1 MCRHCAIMA
10 SQLAQSPI
18 KQREMHRFVGSYMQ
32 PVIGKFAREFG
43 AEPPD
48 QIKGK
53 VDRDKFDMSK
63 GVEHCDPRAF

>member
-1 MCRHCAIMA
+1 
-10 SQLAQSPI
+10 
-18 KQREMHRFVGSYMQ
+18 MHRFVSSYMQ